1 MSSGPKGP
9 EDYSDIINMPR
20 HVSEVRPRM
29 GMLERAAQ
37 FMPFDALSGFD
48 EAIDETER
56 LTQDRRNLSD
66 GDLEAM
72 DKRMAFLLERGL
84 PSSEVELTVFVPDE
98 RKGGGRFE
106 AVRGRIRRI
115 NEAEGLIVMEDG
127 RSVRLGDVCAVE
139 GEIFE
144 DAGI

>member
-1 MSSGPKGP
+1 MDNNYGNNQYNNNGYNNGYNNNGYGGGYQSNNQYGNYNSN
-9 EDYSDIINMPR
+9 YNMPR
-20 HVSEVRPRM
+20 
-29 GMLERAAQ
+29 
-37 FMPFDALSGFD
+37 
-48 EAIDETER
+48 
-56 LTQDRRNLSD
+56 
-66 GDLEAM
+66 
-72 DKRMAFLLERGL
+72 
-84 PSSEVELTVFVPDE
+84 DE